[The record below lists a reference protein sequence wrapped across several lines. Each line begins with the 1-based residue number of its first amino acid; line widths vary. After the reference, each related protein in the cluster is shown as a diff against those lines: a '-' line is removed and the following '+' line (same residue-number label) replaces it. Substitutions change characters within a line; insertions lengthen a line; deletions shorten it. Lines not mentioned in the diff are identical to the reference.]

1 MPDGIGYAAHVA
13 QANRRAVIMETPAF
27 AAAEIWSLAP
37 RVQADRTVDR
47 AFWPVGVG
55 IALSGTHRVRPT
67 PSLFSNV
74 GFNRRGRRASH
85 LHP

>member
-1 MPDGIGYAAHVA
+1 
-13 QANRRAVIMETPAF
+13 
-27 AAAEIWSLAP
+27 LAP